1 MLPAKRNVPSM
12 RQNMQMVLAEPRGFC
27 AGVVHAI
34 EFVERALEKFGAPVY
49 VRHEIV
55 HNRHVVEAL
64 QPQGARFV
72 DEVEQI
78 PNGAVTVF
86 SAHGVSKAVE
96 DQARSRRLAI
106 LDATCPLVSKV
117 HVQARRFVAEGRT
130 LVLVGH
136 ARHVEV
142 DGTIDQVSAPVFLV
156 ASVGDVETLPISLD
170 TPVAHVTQTTLG
182 VEDTRGTI
190 EAIKR
195 RFSDVVGP
203 ETSDICYATQDC
215 LAALRELARQVD
227 VIFVVGASNS
237 SNSNGLVEIARESGV
252 RGDLLA
258 DGSDLDPAW
267 VSGARAVGIT
277 AGASAPEA
285 QVQDVI
291 AVLLRLGPVEVST
304 LPGIQEKVEFRLP
317 TEFVG
322 DNRAM
327 SP

>member
-1 MLPAKRNVPSM
+1 
-12 RQNMQMVLAEPRGFC
+12 MQVVFAEPRGFC
-27 AGVVHAI
+27 AGVVRAI
-34 EFVERALEKFGAPVY
+34 GFVERALEKFGAPAH

-64 QPQGARFV
+64 QSQGARFV

-86 SAHGVSKAVE
+86 SAHGVPKAVE
-96 DQARSRRLAI
+96 DQARSRRLPI
-106 LDATCPLVSKV
+106 LDATCPLVSTV
-117 HVQARRFVAEGRT
+117 HAQARRFVAEGRT
-130 LVLVGH
+130 LVLIGH
-136 ARHVEV
+136 AGHVEV

-170 TPVAHVTQTTLG
+170 TPVAYVTRTTLG

-195 RFSDVVGP
+195 RFSDVVGS
-203 ETSDICYATQDC
+203 ETSDICYATQNR

-227 VIFVVGASNS
+227 VILVVGASNS
-237 SNSNGLVEIARESGV
+237 SNSNRLVEIARESGV
-252 RGDLLA
+252 RGHLLA

-267 VSGARAVGIT
+267 VSGVRAVGIT
-277 AGASAPEA
+277 AGTSAPEA

-291 AVLLRLGPVEVST
+291 AALRRLGPVEVST

-322 DNRAM
+322 DNM
-327 SP
+327 TTSL